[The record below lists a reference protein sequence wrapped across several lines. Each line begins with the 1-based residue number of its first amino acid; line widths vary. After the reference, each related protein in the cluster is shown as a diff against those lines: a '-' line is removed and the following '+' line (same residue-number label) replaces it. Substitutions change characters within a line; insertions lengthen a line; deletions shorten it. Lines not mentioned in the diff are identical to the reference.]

1 MTIRTLIVDDEVLA
15 RRNLSFLLDLE
26 PDFEVIGECDEGE
39 SALRAI
45 ETTHPDLVFLDIQM
59 PRLDGFQVLGGVPR
73 ERMPLIVFVTA
84 YDQFAV
90 KAFEAQALDYLLK
103 PFRRERFCASLDRVR
118 RTIAARDAG
127 ARDPGAAQPPPPA
140 QSMIVKCRDRLAF
153 VSFDSLEF
161 VRAAAN
167 YVHLH
172 LPDSTYEVRERMSV
186 MEERLPADR
195 FLRIHRSYIVNIAA
209 IKELYAAGGG
219 EYMVSL
225 RGGRQLPV
233 GPSYVEAVHGRLLTT
248 NVPQFGGGA
257 SRI

>member
-1 MTIRTLIVDDEVLA
+1 VDDEVLA
-15 RRNLSFLLDLE
+15 RRSLSSLLDLE
-26 PDFEVIGECDEGE
+26 PDFEVIGECAEGQAALQAIE
-39 SALRAI
+39 SA
-45 ETTHPDLVFLDIQM
+45 HPDLVFLDIQM
-59 PRLDGFQVLGGVPR
+59 PNLDGFEVLGGVR
-73 ERMPLIVFVTA
+73 AGHMPLIVFVTA

-103 PFRRERFCASLDRVR
+103 PFRRERFRAALDRVR
-118 RTIAARDAG
+118 RTLAARAG
-127 ARDPGAAQPPPPA
+127 TASAPA

-153 VSFDSLEF
+153 VHFDSLEF

-209 IKELYAAGGG
+209 IKELYPAGGG
-219 EYMVSL
+219 EYMMAL

-233 GPSYVEAVHGRLLTT
+233 GPSYVEAVHNTLLAVD
-248 NVPQFGGGA
+248 VPRFGGD
-257 SRI
+257 IP